1 MVEESKESSGD
12 QPRLAHLKQIETAMI
27 ERMASENIYEME
39 PLEGYESMEF
49 EAKNAT
55 KYLATFPYPY
65 MNGFLHLG
73 KSIVKLFLSCLQ
85 FCANANT

>member
-1 MVEESKESSGD
+1 
-12 QPRLAHLKQIETAMI
+12 MI
-27 ERMASENIYEME
+27 ERMANENIYEME

-55 KYLATFPYPY
+55 KYMATFPYPY

-73 KSIVKLFLSCLQ
+73 KSSPPTFHYAFKIEDYVVSRSFCKL
-85 FCANANT
+85 